1 MAPPSRQQVA
11 VTPKE
16 KSNEYV
22 DNYGDDF
29 EDDIAEDI
37 PDNDDTDNLLGSGN
51 NYPDAHNAN
60 SGNQQQHRSG
70 IISESMGGITVS

>member
-1 MAPPSRQQVA
+1 MA
-11 VTPKE
+11 PKE

-51 NYPDAHNAN
+51 NYPDAHN
-60 SGNQQQHRSG
+60 QQQLNRNNN
-70 IISESMGGITVS
+70 ISESMGGITVS